1 VQVGAIWRSFQQAE
15 IPCLRL
21 PGRRSSVAP
30 IAVVKDLFDERLY
43 AAFEGG
49 EQSIELC
56 YGAALISHVHCFH
69 FSFPSIPARN

>member
-1 VQVGAIWRSFQQAE
+1 MS
-15 IPCLRL
+15 
-21 PGRRSSVAP
+21 
-30 IAVVKDLFDERLY
+30 LY
-43 AAFEGG
+43 AAFKGG